1 MVESVLLYGSFAW
14 TFAKRLENK
23 LNGTYTSM
31 LCAILNIY
39 WSTHPSK
46 EGLYGNL
53 VQIALVIRE
62 RRTRFAGHCYRSK
75 DQVVSDLILW
85 TPNHGKANV
94 GRPSETYTKQL
105 TGNADCQFEDLTRAM
120 EDREYWRGRVNMVWA
135 VCPIW

>member
-14 TFAKRLENK
+14 TFTKRLENK

-31 LCAILNIY
+31 ICVILNIY

-53 VQIALVIRE
+53 VQIALVVRE
-62 RRTRFAGHCYRSK
+62 RITIFAGHCYRSK

-85 TPNHGKANV
+85 TPNHSKAKV
-94 GRPSETYTKQL
+94 GCPSETFTKQL
-105 TGNADCQFEDLTRAM
+105 TGNADCQFEHLTRAM
-120 EDREYWRGRVNMVWA
+120 EDREYWRERVNMVWA
-135 VCPIW
+135 IFPIW